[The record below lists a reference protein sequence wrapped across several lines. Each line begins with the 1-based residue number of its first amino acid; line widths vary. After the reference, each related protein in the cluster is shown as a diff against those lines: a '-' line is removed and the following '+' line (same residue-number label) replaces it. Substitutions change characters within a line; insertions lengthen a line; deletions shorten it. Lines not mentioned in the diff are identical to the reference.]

1 MKYPRGIYERDGII
15 YIRFQDERGKIV
27 RESTHQ
33 SSIKVG
39 QEILGKRKTEVAGGT
54 FFPARR
60 FEKVLFSV
68 LADKW
73 WKEHGQYT
81 RSCFRFLRKRIDRE
95 FGSLKAK
102 EIHVPV
108 IRNFFAEL
116 DRHGYSAAYIN
127 SHRTMLNSIFNY
139 ALESREFDRNP
150 VSSIPQLRE
159 HKRTRLLDLKEW
171 RRLLTACNGD
181 PELRC
186 FVVLAALTT
195 MRKSEILRRPWREV
209 HLDGGFPYIQVPIT
223 KNNDPKVIPLPASA
237 VEELKNLPSFGNS
250 DYLFPSTRTNARTD
264 PSQFKRPY
272 RWDFR
277 KAFVEVCKK
286 AKIKDLH
293 IHDLRHLGPSILLA
307 QGVPDAVV
315 SKVTGHRSAALRRYQ
330 HLSESFRMQTVDLIA
345 SVLTGSAGDTRT
357 DTVGFK
363 GTGSASEKK
372 CKGKESKRLSGRP
385 VGTRTPDLYRV
396 KVAL

>member
-1 MKYPRGIYERDGII
+1 MKLPRGIYERDGII

-33 SSIKVG
+33 SSVKVA
-39 QEILGKRKTEVAGGT
+39 QEILTKRKTEVAEGT
-54 FFPARR
+54 FFPVRR
-60 FEKVLFSV
+60 YEKVMFSE
-68 LADKW
+68 LEDKW
-73 WKEHGQYT
+73 WEERGQYT
-81 RSCFRFLRKRIDRE
+81 RSCFRFLRKRIERE
-95 FGSLKAK
+95 FGSLRAKA
-102 EIHVPV
+102 IDVPV

-139 ALESREFDRNP
+139 AIEAREYDRNP
-150 VSSIPQLRE
+150 ISSIPQLRE
-159 HKRTRLLDLKEW
+159 RERTRLIDLKEW
-171 RRLLTACNGD
+171 RRLLTACDAD
-181 PELRC
+181 PELKC

-195 MRKSEILRRPWREV
+195 MRKSEILTRPWREV
-209 HLDGGFPYIQVPIT
+209 HLDGGFPYIEVPIT

-237 VEELKNLPSFGNS
+237 VEELRNLPSFGRS
-250 DYLFPSTRTNARTD
+250 DYLFPAKPTPRRSD
-264 PSQFKRPY
+264 PTQFKKPH
-272 RWDFR
+272 RWDIR
-277 KAFVEVCKK
+277 EAFVDACKR

-315 SKVTGHRSAALRRYQ
+315 AKVTGHRSAALRRYQ

-345 SVLTGSAGDTRT
+345 GVLTGSATDTRT

-363 GTGSASEKK
+363 GTGRASNSR
-372 CKGKESKRLSGRP
+372 CKGKEPKRLNGRP